1 MHLLLDYVIQVLLLH
16 HIYQEHSGDGPVL
29 GLTEVLLHHVSLT
42 RQLTLLMDNV
52 VHRMEVR
59 S

>member
-1 MHLLLDYVIQVLLLH
+1 MLLLLDYVILEHLLH
-16 HIYQEHSGDGPVL
+16 HIYQEHNGDGHVL
-29 GLTEVLLHHVSLT
+29 DLTVVLLHHVSLT
-42 RQLTLLMDNV
+42 RPLTLLMDNV